1 MKKIILSLFVLIFI
15 LTGCSKTKVI
25 DFDEQEDLI
34 VQILGVDKTFGNEI
48 QITNEDQDFKIDV
61 EGMNPWK
68 IQICNIDGGDLELA
82 IGVYKESPHHRE
94 MVKRVFIYNI
104 DYEKKRLQPKIR
116 ISRLNNPLED
126 FIMKDLDENGQDNII
141 ALEKLKDGS
150 YQLAAYKWTNFSFD
164 RPYASE
170 IFKEKI
176 IFLDKNGRVQV
187 EEKEKNLYL
196 QGGQILWK

>member
-48 QITNEDQDFKIDV
+48 QITNEDKDFKIDV